1 MNIVYKFTS
10 KITGKFYIG
19 SKTECS
25 VLDGVIYDR
34 SGKAYFTS
42 SQTEDL
48 LDEFAKDN
56 MVLEVLE
63 KCPNRDNLL
72 EREAYYQRL
81 DYVVENP
88 LSYNLIYA
96 DLKDKDGY
104 GVRYGKSFDK
114 SSHEGFG
121 NIFKE
126 TIKEITWKNRAIG
139 RKDTKSQ
146 QHGFDNYGEM
156 YKVMLEL
163 KDSGL
168 SYADIDR
175 KLSIPNF
182 SARTV
187 GNLSSED
194 YNVDVNIPQ
203 VKDLLVKGKT
213 LQKICEDLGY
223 KDYVVRYLLGG
234 RDMKTLIT
242 LEDKIAVNNGFIDRE
257 DLDKYVMR
265 SYLLGKS
272 FNEIAKTLEN
282 ISRSTCQRIVE
293 RIVRERLNVND
304 FE

>member
-25 VLDGVIYDR
+25 VLNGIIYDR

-56 MVLEVLE
+56 MILEVLE
-63 KCPNRDNLL
+63 ECPNRDKLL
-72 EREAYYQRL
+72 EREAHYQRL
-81 DYVVENP
+81 EYVVENP

-96 DLKDKDGY
+96 DLKDKDGN
-104 GVRYGKSFDK
+104 GIRYGKSFDK

-139 RKDTKSQ
+139 RKDTKAQ
-146 QHGFDNYGEM
+146 QHGFDNHGEM
-156 YKVMLEL
+156 YKVMLEM
-163 KDSGL
+163 KASGL

-175 KLSIPNF
+175 KLNTPKF

-187 GNLSSED
+187 SNFSLED
-194 YNVDVNIPQ
+194 YDIDVDIPQ

-242 LEDKIAVNNGFIDRE
+242 LEDKIAVNNGFLNRE
-257 DLDKYVMR
+257 ALDKYIMR
-265 SYLLGKS
+265 SYLSGNGVKK
-272 FNEIAKTLEN
+272 IADTLDN
-282 ISRSTCQRIVE
+282 ISKATCQRVIE